1 MDRHADAARRKLEEQ
16 ENLSIEQQTAQLYK
30 AYEAEMRRS
39 QGGETPDA
47 ARQKLEELEQL
58 SIEQQ
63 AAQQYKAFEA
73 EQQRKNMAS
82 RGKVCTLEEQEDIS
96 IQQVQ
101 ALTLQIRRGHQS
113 TPKTKTN
120 ISQFSSEFMH

>member
-1 MDRHADAARRKLEEQ
+1 
-16 ENLSIEQQTAQLYK
+16 
-30 AYEAEMRRS
+30 MRRS

-63 AAQQYKAFEA
+63 TAQQYKAFEA

-82 RGKVCTLEEQEDIS
+82 REKLRTLEEQEDLS

-101 ALTLQIRRGHQS
+101 ALTLQTRQEHQS

-120 ISQFSSEFMH
+120 ISQFRSEFMHKIHLLCI